1 MLKTLGVVVAA
12 TAALLVATTPLAY
25 ADDADDNGNISN
37 TTHQENGST
46 CNKGTDSGQ
55 VVGDAKGSYHGGS
68 GSCSQDNTVRTSH
81 KKKRSP
87 DAPAGGHVSAG
98 DTRISRYGHND

>member
-25 ADDADDNGNISN
+25 ADDNGNISN
-37 TTHQENGST
+37 TTRQENGST
-46 CNKGTDSGQ
+46 CNKGTGSGQ
-55 VVGDAKGSYHGGS
+55 VVGDAKGSYHGSS

-81 KKKRSP
+81 KKKK
-87 DAPAGGHVSAG
+87 H
-98 DTRISRYGHND
+98 